1 MKTFVAILFLS
12 LLPAGG
18 VKSIN
23 KVGYGKILDNA
34 VSENCFETKFSELQ
48 KETNY
53 QLSVVVEKA
62 AGKITFYDL
71 TIDGTK
77 TDETP
82 EVFTPKSFK
91 LSKTFMASVIKECS
105 V

>member
-1 MKTFVAILFLS
+1 MKTFITILFLS
-12 LLPAGG
+12 FLSACG
-18 VKSIN
+18 VQTIN
-23 KVGYGKILDNA
+23 KVGYGKKLDNA
-34 VSENCFETKFSELQ
+34 VSENCFAIKFNELQ
-48 KETNY
+48 KATNY

-77 TDETP
+77 TGETP

-105 V
+105 A

>member
-1 MKTFVAILFLS
+1 MKNFVTILFLS
-12 LLPAGG
+12 FLSACG
-18 VKSIN
+18 VQTIN
-23 KVGYGKILDNA
+23 KVGYGKKLDNA
-34 VSENCFETKFSELQ
+34 VSENCFAIKFNELQ
-48 KETNY
+48 KATNY

-77 TDETP
+77 TGETP

-105 V
+105 A

>member
-1 MKTFVAILFLS
+1 MKTLITILLLS
-12 LLPAGG
+12 LLSACG
-18 VKSIN
+18 VQSIN
-23 KVGYGKILDNA
+23 KVGYGKKLDNA

-48 KETNY
+48 NATNY

-62 AGKITFYDL
+62 AGKVTFYDL

-77 TDETP
+77 TDETT

-91 LSKTFMASVIKECS
+91 LSKTFMASVIEECS
-105 V
+105 A